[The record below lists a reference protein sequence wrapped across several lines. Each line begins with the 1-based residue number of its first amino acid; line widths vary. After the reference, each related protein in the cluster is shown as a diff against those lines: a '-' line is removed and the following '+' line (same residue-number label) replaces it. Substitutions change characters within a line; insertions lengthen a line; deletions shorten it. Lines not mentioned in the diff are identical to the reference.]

1 MNNKKEVPEKL
12 DTHIGNETSIK
23 GDINSSGGIRIDGE
37 FEGNVNVK
45 GFLII
50 GKNGKIK
57 VNEAKVKDA
66 NIAGNFE
73 GKLFAE
79 NRIHLEKGANF
90 KGEIVCKILV
100 IEEGVIFNGSCI
112 MGKEGTQKTD
122 SKKT

>member
-1 MNNKKEVPEKL
+1 LEKKEIRENL
-12 DTHIGNETSIK
+12 DTHIGDGTQIK

-37 FEGNVNVK
+37 FEGNINTK
-45 GFLII
+45 EFLII

-79 NRIHLEKGANF
+79 NKIHLEKGANF
-90 KGEIVCKILV
+90 KGEITCKLLV
-100 IEEGVIFNGSCI
+100 IEEGVIFNGTCI
-112 MGKEGTQKTD
+112 MGEGV
-122 SKKT
+122 KKTETKKI